1 MSAIFLENADDLHLF
16 VSAQQFATAHDDLV
30 TGSHLALDTDPVAVG
45 HGPSHHLCTREAQTK
60 RGGLAAASEVRAAPG
75 QRRPESSGG
84 RREFQPKRV
93 GNLDRRGFLQP
104 HFESPQLR
112 QVMQPSII
120 TTAAVLH
127 FVHSCAPCG

>member
-1 MSAIFLENADDLHLF
+1 MRAKKMA
-16 VSAQQFATAHDDLV
+16 AAGCAAAP
-30 TGSHLALDTDPVAVG
+30 SHAG
-45 HGPSHHLCTREAQTK
+45 HGPSHHPCMREAQTK

-75 QRRPESSGG
+75 QRRPDSSGG

-93 GNLDRRGFLQP
+93 GNLDRWGIHQP

-127 FVHSCAPCG
+127 FVQSWAPCG